1 MVFTQFHQP
10 ISSPRWNVPVR
21 SRKSRV
27 HRYEHSALSSDFCI
41 EAAPDQSGFFMTSCK
56 AGVRRGDVIH
66 ISEAGQRSEY
76 RIDEI
81 DYYSDPSDMWIAK
94 LRTVS

>member
-1 MVFTQFHQP
+1 M
-10 ISSPRWNVPVR
+10 
-21 SRKSRV
+21 
-27 HRYEHSALSSDFCI
+27 SSDFCI